1 VIIETSTAH
10 EGENVLFCVTDFGIG
25 ISEEGKKKL
34 FQPFSQIDASMSRE
48 KGGTGLGLAIAKGI
62 IQAHNGKIWVES
74 VQGKG
79 SSFYFSIPIRQKVR
93 EKEVPYICDSN

>member
-1 VIIETSTAH
+1 L
-10 EGENVLFCVTDFGIG
+10 GLG
-25 ISEEGKKKL
+25 
-34 FQPFSQIDASMSRE
+34 FQKRARRSCFSHSPKIDASMSRE

-62 IQAHNGKIWVES
+62 IRAHNGKIWVES
-74 VQGKG
+74 AQGKG